1 MSTITTYALITALT
15 VVVVAALFYAFRRDA
30 EAERIKTTKV
40 LMLKQVLPA
49 SRPQDETATEADT
62 TLPNIEISLFSD
74 TDDAY
79 RRNHVS
85 VIGERDGFYGENNV
99 GPP

>member
-1 MSTITTYALITALT
+1 MSTITTYALIAALT

-40 LMLKQVLPA
+40 LMLKQVVPA
-49 SRPQDETATEADT
+49 SRPHDEAASKADA
-62 TLPNIEISLFSD
+62 TLPKIETSLFSD

-79 RRNHVS
+79 RRNHISVS
-85 VIGERDGFYGENNV
+85 GKLDGFYGENNV

>member
-1 MSTITTYALITALT
+1 MSTITTYALIATLALGIIVA
-15 VVVVAALFYAFRRDA
+15 VVYAFRRDA
-30 EAERIKTTKV
+30 EAERIRTTKV

-49 SRPQDETATEADT
+49 SRPHDEAATEADAT
-62 TLPNIEISLFSD
+62 PPKIETSLFSD

-85 VIGERDGFYGENNV
+85 VIGEHDRFHGKNNV
-99 GPP
+99 APP

>member
-49 SRPQDETATEADT
+49 SRPHDETATEADA
-62 TLPNIEISLFSD
+62 TLPNIETSLFSD

-85 VIGERDGFYGENNV
+85 VIGERNGFYGENNV

>member
-1 MSTITTYALITALT
+1 MSTITTYALIAALA
-15 VVVVAALFYAFRRDA
+15 VVVVAALLYAFRRDA

-49 SRPQDETATEADT
+49 SRPHDEAASEADA
-62 TLPNIEISLFSD
+62 TLPKIEISLFSN

-85 VIGERDGFYGENNV
+85 VIGERDGFHGTSNI